1 MARLFVV
8 VLVWYGVCV
17 FLQQTLQ
24 FHSTLLWTLKWKSH
38 ATRVI
43 CCTFETCT
51 YGAGS
56 AVHCKFQFNCPIKK
70 SKRLTNLSNVS
81 IFSKMIIGG
90 YGRLQHYLSLKKIHT
105 PSWSQKPSDYLYNFF
120 ICSEQM
126 IHSHFPRSGIVFTY
140 IRMMYHVT
148 RVVCSHNFKLN
159 WWKREYLIVPD
170 MHKHILKKLL
180 PLRQVWFRKFV
191 VRISVELFLFSF

>member
-56 AVHCKFQFNCPIKK
+56 AVHCKFQFNCRIKK

-90 YGRLQHYLSLKKIHT
+90 YGRLQHYLSLKKIQHHLGHKN
-105 PSWSQKPSDYLYNFF
+105 PQIICIIFSFVQSKWSIRIFPDPASF
-120 ICSEQM
+120 
-126 IHSHFPRSGIVFTY
+126 SHIFEWCTTSR
-140 IRMMYHVT
+140 
-148 RVVCSHNFKLN
+148 
-159 WWKREYLIVPD
+159 
-170 MHKHILKKLL
+170 
-180 PLRQVWFRKFV
+180 
-191 VRISVELFLFSF
+191 ELFAVTISN